1 MAAKSGNFRRPGS
14 GRVAVESRAP
24 RRGWTMG
31 PISAETTIDAP
42 RERVWDLISDLAA
55 RPGFCDHFQHQFRLE
70 RIESRG
76 VGAAAR
82 FRVDAPRMALWMET
96 VIDEEEPPHRL
107 FERGGGGRLD
117 RIRIFTVWELES
129 GAGEETE
136 ARVTFWTEPTH
147 PLDRLR
153 EHLGAERWFRRQWSR
168 ALHRLKEIAES
179 GAAVDPVAVAGADP
193 LPR

>member
-1 MAAKSGNFRRPGS
+1 
-14 GRVAVESRAP
+14 
-24 RRGWTMG
+24 MG

-42 RERVWDLISDLAA
+42 RERVWELIADLAD
-55 RPGFCDHFQHQFRLE
+55 RPSFCDHFQRNFRLE

-82 FRVDAPRMALWMET
+82 FEVDASRMRLWMET
-96 VIDEEEPPHRL
+96 VVEEEDPPHRL
-107 FERGGGGRLD
+107 FERGRGGRLD
-117 RIRIFTVWELES
+117 RIPIFTVWELES

-136 ARVTFWTEPTH
+136 ARVTFWTEPSH
-147 PLDRLR
+147 ALDRLR

-168 ALHRLKEIAES
+168 ALRRLKELAES
-179 GAAVDPVAVAGADP
+179 GAPAEPIGVAGADP